1 MSMDILKEDIKN
13 NKLRNLYLFYGEE
26 DYLKK
31 YYCDSLEKII
41 LRDDVT
47 GLNKI
52 TFDGKT
58 EVYRIIE
65 ACETMPVFVE
75 RKFVVVKNSGL
86 FKSQKESSGNKN
98 SKEEFLDYLKG
109 FPDYTCLVF
118 IEESIDKR
126 LKLVDVIKKA
136 GLIVDF
142 PYRKQNELVK
152 WAVNIIRSGKKEI
165 DQDTAAYLIGISE
178 QGMNE
183 ILNEINKLVLYLG
196 ERAKVTVAD
205 IDKVCTKSIKSRIF
219 DLTDA
224 ISQREE
230 GLALKLLNDMVS
242 LREPIPKILF
252 MITRQLRHLLEM
264 KTLIDEGIN
273 LKDAC
278 SIIGIPP
285 FLGSKVLKQ
294 VQSFNAE
301 DLKNA
306 VKEALDLDLAIKTG
320 RVNDR
325 IGTEML
331 IFNLARTK

>member
-1 MSMDILKEDIKN
+1 MDILKEDIKN
-13 NKLRNLYLFYGEE
+13 KKLRNLYLFYGEE

-31 YYCDSLEKII
+31 YYCDSIEKII
-41 LRDDVT
+41 LENDVT

-52 TFDGKT
+52 VFDGKT
-58 EVYRIIE
+58 EAQKIIE
-65 ACETMPVFVE
+65 ACETMPVFIE
-75 RKFVVVKNSGL
+75 KKFVVVKNSGL

-98 SKEEFLDYLKG
+98 SKDDFLDYLKS
-109 FPDYTCLVF
+109 FPNYTCLVF

-126 LKLVDVIKKA
+126 LKLVDAVKKA
-136 GLIVDF
+136 GLIADF
-142 PYRKQNELVK
+142 PYRKPNELVK
-152 WAVNIIRSGKKEI
+152 WAMKIIRSEKKEI
-165 DQDTAAYLIGISE
+165 DQDTAAYLIEISE

-183 ILNEINKLVLYLG
+183 ILNEINKLILFLG
-196 ERAKVTVAD
+196 ERTKVTVQD

-224 ISQREE
+224 ISQRDE
-230 GLALKLLNDMVS
+230 GLAIKLLKDLVS
-242 LREPIPKILF
+242 LKEPIPRILF

-264 KTLIDEGIN
+264 KTLMAEGHD

-278 SIIGIPP
+278 TKIGIPP

-294 VQSFNAE
+294 AQSFSTE

-306 VKEALDLDLAIKTG
+306 VKEALELDVAIKTG
-320 RVNDR
+320 RINDR

-331 IFNLARTK
+331 IFNMAKTK